1 MRPLRE
7 KEVYSRYED
16 ASRRAFCSLME
27 PLAAGGE
34 VTGGAGGG
42 GGGGAVVVGGIVVV
56 EGGKVVVVV
65 GGTVVVGGLVVGA
78 ELVVD
83 SLIPTDAFS
92 FDGSSDP
99 PELRALATTRSA
111 QATEIPT
118 FQPVSFRLVQRRMSP
133 TGKQKNRPGTI
144 AHQVWYH
151 GVGVPSADSA
161 YGADG
166 AFVAQ
171 AEDEFGCVVHAVSPI
186 GFDSVG

>member
-1 MRPLRE
+1 M
-7 KEVYSRYED
+7 
-16 ASRRAFCSLME
+16 
-27 PLAAGGE
+27 
-34 VTGGAGGG
+34 
-42 GGGGAVVVGGIVVV
+42 
-56 EGGKVVVVV
+56 V
-65 GGTVVVGGLVVGA
+65 GGTVVVGGVVVGA

-83 SLIPTDAFS
+83 SLIPTEAFS

-151 GVGVPSADSA
+151 GVGVSTAECA

-171 AEDEFGCVVHAVSPI
+171 AGAALAAFVKAVASTCWVASDGADQTGVEAGEPI
-186 GFDSVG
+186 GGGSVPRYAGGTCGAELTKSGCSSGP

>member
-1 MRPLRE
+1 M
-7 KEVYSRYED
+7 
-16 ASRRAFCSLME
+16 
-27 PLAAGGE
+27 
-34 VTGGAGGG
+34 
-42 GGGGAVVVGGIVVV
+42 
-56 EGGKVVVVV
+56 V
-65 GGTVVVGGLVVGA
+65 GGTVVVGGVVVGA

-83 SLIPTDAFS
+83 SLIPTEAFS

-151 GVGVPSADSA
+151 GEGVFISEGAVGSV
-161 YGADG
+161 G
-166 AFVAQ
+166 AFVSQ
-171 AEDEFGCVVHAVSPI
+171 AVAASGAAEAGASNCCVASAGAVHT
-186 GFDSVG
+186 GGEVGELVGAG